1 MIKICEDS
9 QCTGCAACVNACNQ
23 QAITMAKGLNGHLF
37 PVIDQSL
44 CVDCKLC
51 STICPNNTTP
61 SFRIPNK
68 AYIATAKDE
77 NEAKTSTSSGVAS
90 VLSRYILQK
99 GGVVY
104 GCSGVDCENVH
115 HIKVSNEEELWSL
128 KGSKY
133 VQSAIN
139 GTYSCVKRDLLNGV
153 KVLFIGTPCQV
164 AGLYA
169 YLRKPFD
176 NLFTVDLV
184 CHGVPSQQILVDAL
198 HDYMPNTSLTDICL
212 SFRNKDTGKSQ
223 YGLFV
228 KDRQGNPQLCST
240 FPRNEYITGFLNG
253 LFYRESC
260 YRCHYARPERVS
272 DITLGDYWDHE
283 KKLKITGKKNGMSMI
298 IVNTDKG
305 IILQNGIAEQ
315 LNLCE
320 GNCSDFIKR
329 NGQLH
334 HPIKKSV
341 GYEEFA
347 SLYPKLGFKT
357 AAKRSL
363 NADYRRIR
371 KNMFLNCLSSVIYSV
386 PGMRWALNTIRNR

>member
-1 MIKICEDS
+1 MIKICENN
-9 QCTGCAACVNACNQ
+9 QCTGCAACMNACNQ
-23 QAITMAKGLNGHLF
+23 QAITMTKGLNGHLF
-37 PVIDQSL
+37 PVIEQTL

-77 NEAKTSTSSGVAS
+77 NEAKTSTSAGVAC
-90 VLSRYILQK
+90 VFSRYILQK

-104 GCSGVDCENVH
+104 GCSGIDCENVH
-115 HIKVSNEEELWSL
+115 HIRVENENELWSL

-139 GTYSCVKRDLLNGV
+139 DTYACVKRDLSNGI

-164 AGLYA
+164 AGLYG

-184 CHGVPSQQILVDAL
+184 CHGVPSQQVLVDAL
-198 HDYMPNTSLTDICL
+198 HDYIPNTSLTDICL
-212 SFRNKDTGKSQ
+212 TFRNKDVGKSR
-223 YGLFV
+223 YGLFI
-228 KDRQGNPQLCST
+228 KDKQGIPLLCST
-240 FPRNEYITGFLNG
+240 FPKNEYITGFLNG

-260 YRCHYARPERVS
+260 YLCHYARPERVS
-272 DITLGDYWDHE
+272 DITVGDYWDHDNTI
-283 KKLKITGKKNGMSMI
+283 KLDGKKNGLSMV
-298 IVNTDKG
+298 IVNTN
-305 IILQNGIAEQ
+305 NGTELFNEIKEQ
-315 LNLCE
+315 LNQCE
-320 GNCSDFIKR
+320 GDYSIFVKR

-334 HPIKKSV
+334 HPMRRSV
-341 GYEEFA
+341 GYDMFA
-347 SLYPKLGFKT
+347 KLYPQLGFKN
-357 AAKRSL
+357 AARKSL
-363 NADYRRIR
+363 TADYCRIR

-386 PGMRWALNTIRNR
+386 PGMKWALNTIRNR